1 MVQYDGRVY
10 AIIVYASH
18 DQEGI
23 EFFTDPSD
31 GLQLGYMKRR
41 KGYEVE
47 PHVHIPVRRTVD
59 YTNEVLFIRSGEVL
73 IQFYTANK
81 QTASKTLIAPPVLV
95 FASANTFQQVAQTT
109 SNTTTQTNFFDNT
122 IDTEVV
128 IQCSNES
135 GASNPCDPNAETP
148 AGITSLA
155 KALTQT
161 TNLPPYE

>member
-1 MVQYDGRVY
+1 MVEMVQYDGSVY

-81 QTASKTLIAPPVLV
+81 QRAGSKSLRAGDVILLLKGGHSVEFLEESV
-95 FASANTFQQVAQTT
+95 IV
-109 SNTTTQTNFFDNT
+109 
-122 IDTEVV
+122 EVK
-128 IQCSNES
+128 QGPYAGDRDKERFT
-135 GASNPCDPNAETP
+135 DPSP
-148 AGITSLA
+148 S
-155 KALTQT
+155 ALT
-161 TNLPPYE
+161 